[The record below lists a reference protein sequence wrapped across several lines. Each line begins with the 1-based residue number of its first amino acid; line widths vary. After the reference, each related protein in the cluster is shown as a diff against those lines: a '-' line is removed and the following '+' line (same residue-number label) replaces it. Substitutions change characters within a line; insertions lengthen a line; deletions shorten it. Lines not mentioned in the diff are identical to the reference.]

1 MPAVCALTSLTVTAL
16 RRSVDG
22 GDRWLLGGADL
33 IIFLDG
39 ALAKPARTE
48 LLVLVLV
55 AEEWQRRLWRRIV
68 GDGARG
74 IRCHWLE
81 KIQIKLCICS

>member
-48 LLVLVLV
+48 LLVLHQEVVWFLVLV
-55 AEEWQRRLWRRIV
+55 AAEWRRRLRR
-68 GDGARG
+68 
-74 IRCHWLE
+74 
-81 KIQIKLCICS
+81 